1 MGKQVAAHYDNGDGG
16 YKERWDGM
24 TGDERGRGGRD
35 GDDVRPFYSRERTLR
50 ARNVT
55 GAKRC
60 RGTSAGRCAG
70 RHSCERDGRETQPML
85 ARAQSQDDDAAPWA
99 DEPFACGPGP

>member
-1 MGKQVAAHYDNGDGG
+1 MTSAMHNGKQVAADYDNGDGR

-60 RGTSAGRCAG
+60 RGTSAGRCETLPGHKRA
-70 RHSCERDGRETQPML
+70 HS
-85 ARAQSQDDDAAPWA
+85 
-99 DEPFACGPGP
+99 